1 MERVHPLRRWRLRN
15 GVTLEKLASR
25 KGVGVSPS
33 HLSEIERGLNSPS
46 LDLAASLSRATGGE
60 VRMDDFAKSGVA
72 A

>member
-1 MERVHPLRRWRLRN
+1 MERIHPLRRWRLKH
-15 GVTLEKLASR
+15 GVTLEKLATR

-60 VRMDDFAKSGVA
+60 VKMDDFARA
-72 A
+72 AA